1 MKKLFCTLTI
11 AALSGIGMLSAQ
23 TDALKITNAEIVISK
38 PIKSNEIVFNLPKIG
53 LSIINSSSSS
63 SSGGGTI
70 IVGPANSAGAD
81 GIMTSPGVTQY
92 DFGAVLPG
100 MANRM
105 DLGSKDKYFRSG
117 YIAQVY
123 YKSFSQSL
131 SDARFKENIKDLTD
145 ASKIIQQLHPVSFDF
160 KRTEPNED
168 TASLKNKVGFLAQE
182 MMTVLP
188 HSVGHLPDT
197 DILTVDYSSVI
208 PYLVKAFQESE
219 AEKSELK
226 EQVSELDAQVS
237 DLQEQ
242 LASLQEIVQSLLAQ
256 NNNAAAPAPK
266 GNAPQNSPKNTV
278 KEAKLFQNLPNPF
291 SERTLIRYELPK
303 TAGNAY
309 LQVFDMAGFMVRNQ
323 PLSATQETGQVEISA
338 GELTPG
344 AYTYSLVVSGK
355 VIDSKRMVV
364 TQ

>member
-23 TDALKITNAEIVISK
+23 TDALKITNDEIVISK
-38 PIKSNEIVFNLPKIG
+38 PIKANEFVFNLPQVG
-53 LSIINSSSSS
+53 LSIINKSEFV
-63 SSGGGTI
+63 GGLGPLNPVHSISPAGTDESMA
-70 IVGPANSAGAD
+70 GP
-81 GIMTSPGVTQY
+81 IMTQFDVGVI
-92 DFGAVLPG
+92 LPG
-100 MANRM
+100 LSNRM
-105 DLGSKDKYFRSG
+105 DLGSKDNYFRSS
-117 YIAQVY
+117 YVY
-123 YKSFSQSL
+123 QPYHKIGSQSF
-131 SDARFKENIKDLTD
+131 SDARLKENVTDLTG
-145 ASKIIQQLHPVSFDF
+145 AAGIILQLHPVKFDF
-160 KRTEPNED
+160 KRTAPNED
-168 TASLKNKVGFLAQE
+168 TASLKNKVGFIAQE

-219 AEKSELK
+219 AEKSGLK
-226 EQVSELDAQVS
+226 EQVAELDAQVA

-242 LASLQEIVQSLLAQ
+242 LASLQEIVQSLLSQ
-256 NNNAAAPAPK
+256 DNHAAAPAPK

-309 LQVFDMAGFMVRNQ
+309 LQVFDMAGVMVRNQ
-323 PLSATQETGQVEISA
+323 PLPATQETGQVEISA

-344 AYTYSLVVSGK
+344 AYTYTLVVSGK